1 MIIYEFY
8 ISVKKVRL
16 IKKGK
21 NELVPIPDFTGY
33 YASKFGK
40 LYSTLAKGCRDR
52 FDLSK
57 RVPPRE
63 LAVRLT
69 KKGYCRVYMRRDST
83 GKREDVYIHH
93 IIASLFVPNP
103 NHYLEVNHKD
113 NNPLNN
119 AFSNL
124 EWCTHKY
131 NLEYGFKF
139 GNKARNKKG
148 QFTHK

>member
-8 ISVKKVRL
+8 ILVKKVRF

-33 YASKFGK
+33 YASRCGK

-131 NLEYGFKF
+131 NLEYGIKF
-139 GNKARNKKG
+139 GNKDRNKKG